1 MPESPS
7 DLTPD
12 GAERHGAAG
21 GDGGDNG
28 GSGPRAAGSA
38 VGKRHGARPVFFV
51 LGLIA
56 AAVFTVGWGFAL
68 MSYGDHTGVANQTI
82 AWSIESDDAASITFQ
97 TNSGGPAVCVVR
109 ATDSQHVEVGQRRV
123 EVGAGTQDVTTEI
136 ETVRRAAMVEVAS
149 CRDQG
154 TAK

>member
-12 GAERHGAAG
+12 GAENSGAARG
-21 GDGGDNG
+21 DDGGDSG
-28 GSGPRAAGSA
+28 GYGAPRAF
-38 VGKRHGARPVFFV
+38 GKRHGARPVFFV

-56 AAVFTVGWGFAL
+56 AGVFTVGWGFAL

-82 AWSIESDDAASITFQ
+82 AWSIDSGDEATITFE

-109 ATDSQHVEVGQRRV
+109 ATDAQHVEVGQRSV
-123 EVGAGTQDVTTEI
+123 EVEAGTQESTATI

-149 CRDQG
+149 CREQG

>member
-21 GDGGDNG
+21 GDGGD
-28 GSGPRAAGSA
+28 SGPRAL
-38 VGKRHGARPVFFV
+38 GKRHGARPFFFV

-56 AAVFTVGWGFAL
+56 AGVFTVGWGFAL
-68 MSYGDHTGVANQTI
+68 MSYGEHTGVANQTI
-82 AWSIESDDAASITFQ
+82 AWSIESDDEASITFQ

-109 ATDSQHVEVGQRRV
+109 ATDAQHVEVGQRRI
-123 EVGAGTQDVTTEI
+123 EVGAGTQDVTATI

-149 CRDQG
+149 CREQG

>member
-7 DLTPD
+7 DLTPH

-21 GDGGDNG
+21 GDGGDDG
-28 GSGPRAAGSA
+28 DGPRAAGSA
-38 VGKRHGARPVFFV
+38 IGKRHGARPVFFV

-56 AAVFTVGWGFAL
+56 AGVFTVGWGFAL
-68 MSYGDHTGVANQTI
+68 MSYGEHTGVANQTI
-82 AWSIESDDAASITFQ
+82 AWSIESDDEASITFQ
-97 TNSGGPAVCVVR
+97 TSSGGPAVCIVR
-109 ATDSQHVEVGQRRV
+109 ATDPQHVEVGQRRV
-123 EVGAGTQDVTTEI
+123 EVEAGTQDVTAKI

-149 CRDQG
+149 CREQG